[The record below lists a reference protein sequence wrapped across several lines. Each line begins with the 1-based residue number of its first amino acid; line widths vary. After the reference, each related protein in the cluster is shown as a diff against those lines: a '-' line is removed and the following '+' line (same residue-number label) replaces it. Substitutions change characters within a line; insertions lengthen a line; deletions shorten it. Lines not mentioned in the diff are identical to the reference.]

1 MGLAQFK
8 GPLWLLL
15 LAHPTHPISTE
26 GNPQIPSAGAQCLH
40 SLSLAS
46 CCPDIFGASSQA
58 SPLPD
63 PPDHVRL
70 LFKFLW
76 HLCSSARWP
85 YHTVCWCLF
94 TGCLTSVCELFEDKT
109 WRICLWAPS
118 KQCGTWHRGG
128 AQRADGSSKQ
138 FNSEVLKAHNEYR
151 QQHGVPPLKLCKK
164 LNQEAQQYSEALAST
179 RILKHSPESSR
190 GQCGEN
196 LAWASYDQTGKE
208 VADRWYSE
216 IKNYNFQQPGFNSGT
231 GHFTAMV
238 WKNTKKMGVGKASA
252 SDGSSFV
259 VARYFPAGNVVNQGF
274 FEENVLPPKK

>member
-1 MGLAQFK
+1 MSRRFLFNLDSQQRVRPRGRADVPCGPGVPRPGKAAHAEEAGRAPVPGLER
-8 GPLWLLL
+8 GPRRASAAEQLREP
-15 LAHPTHPISTE
+15 ARRRR
-26 GNPQIPSAGAQCLH
+26 IPSPGIAQLGAGIQEAP
-40 SLSLAS
+40 A
-46 CCPDIFGASSQA
+46 PDI
-58 SPLPD
+58 L
-63 PPDHVRL
+63 H
-70 LFKFLW
+70 
-76 HLCSSARWP
+76 
-85 YHTVCWCLF
+85 
-94 TGCLTSVCELFEDKT
+94 FE
-109 WRICLWAPS
+109 IIA
-118 KQCGTWHRGG
+118 
-128 AQRADGSSKQ
+128 ASKQ
-138 FNSEVLKAHNEYR
+138 FNNEVLKAHNEYR

-259 VARYFPAGNVVNQGF
+259 VARYFPAGNVVNQGY

>member
-1 MGLAQFK
+1 MG
-8 GPLWLLL
+8 
-15 LAHPTHPISTE
+15 
-26 GNPQIPSAGAQCLH
+26 
-40 SLSLAS
+40 
-46 CCPDIFGASSQA
+46 
-58 SPLPD
+58 
-63 PPDHVRL
+63 
-70 LFKFLW
+70 
-76 HLCSSARWP
+76 SSA
-85 YHTVCWCLF
+85 
-94 TGCLTSVCELFEDKT
+94 
-109 WRICLWAPS
+109 
-118 KQCGTWHRGG
+118 
-128 AQRADGSSKQ
+128 SKQ
-138 FNSEVLKAHNEYR
+138 FHNEALKAHNEYR
-151 QQHGVPPLKLCKK
+151 QQHGAPPLKLCKK
-164 LNQEAQQYSEALAST
+164 LNQEAQQYAEALANT

-216 IKNYNFQQPGFNSGT
+216 IKDYNFQQPGFTSGT

>member
-1 MGLAQFK
+1 MVG
-8 GPLWLLL
+8 WLR
-15 LAHPTHPISTE
+15 
-26 GNPQIPSAGAQCLH
+26 G
-40 SLSLAS
+40 LSLPNSGMA
-46 CCPDIFGASSQA
+46 
-58 SPLPD
+58 
-63 PPDHVRL
+63 
-70 LFKFLW
+70 
-76 HLCSSARWP
+76 
-85 YHTVCWCLF
+85 
-94 TGCLTSVCELFEDKT
+94 
-109 WRICLWAPS
+109 
-118 KQCGTWHRGG
+118 
-128 AQRADGSSKQ
+128 SKQ
-138 FNSEVLKAHNEYR
+138 FNNEVLKAHNEYR

-216 IKNYNFQQPGFNSGT
+216 IKNYNFQQPGFTSGT